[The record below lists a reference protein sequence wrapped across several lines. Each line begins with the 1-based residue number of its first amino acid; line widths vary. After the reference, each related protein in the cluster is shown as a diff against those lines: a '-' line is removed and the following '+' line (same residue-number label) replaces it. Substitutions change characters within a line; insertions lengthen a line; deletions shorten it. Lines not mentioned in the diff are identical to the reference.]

1 MTFNLTADEL
11 NKTSTVVAQMP
22 FRAMVRNAYSD
33 IDPTRLTDGELVKN
47 LIALNTFTGERWASV
62 NGNYLREANRR
73 RSTLTV
79 EARHRGFIAD

>member
-11 NKTSTVVAQMP
+11 NATSTVVSQMP

-47 LIALNTFTGERWASV
+47 LIALNAFTGERWAP
-62 NGNYLREANRR
+62 NNKNYLTEANRR
-73 RSTLTV
+73 RNTLTV
-79 EARHRGFIAD
+79 EARHRGFIVD